1 MWELLRN
8 ASSSTIHHV
17 TEASLAMHIKQ
28 QGSLLGMLFE
38 DAHIMAIMTHVGRSW
53 RGVEAA
59 LSSLNDAKDRGQE
72 FLDPEDVQAILSGHT
87 MKPTTVEEETPTS
100 SITLAS
106 DILKRATDVVY
117 TGIDTGGIELHATH
131 LDQDED
137 D

>member
-1 MWELLRN
+1 MDIIQDVGMLRN

-72 FLDPEDVQAILSGHT
+72 FL
-87 MKPTTVEEETPTS
+87 TPRMSKQS
-100 SITLAS
+100 SAVT
-106 DILKRATDVVY
+106 
-117 TGIDTGGIELHATH
+117 
-131 LDQDED
+131 Q
-137 D
+137 